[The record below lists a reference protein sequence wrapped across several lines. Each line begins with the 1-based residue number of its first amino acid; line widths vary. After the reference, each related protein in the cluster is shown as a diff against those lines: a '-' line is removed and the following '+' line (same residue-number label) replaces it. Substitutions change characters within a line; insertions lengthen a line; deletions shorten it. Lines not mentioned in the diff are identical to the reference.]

1 MNNIDMFLD
10 QLMAKD
16 TTAIQTIPTDKLH
29 PFPQHPF
36 KVQDNEEMA
45 ELTESIKELGV
56 LTPLVVRPMGS
67 DEYEVISGHRRLHA
81 CKKAGISSVPVV
93 VHDID
98 RDAAAI
104 ALVDSN
110 LHREH
115 ILPSE
120 KAFAYKMKADALSH
134 QGKRTDLTSGQLVPK
149 SDDNRTS
156 AEIGEAYGESY
167 KTVQRYIR
175 LTYLHPKL
183 LEYVDEGRIAFTPA
197 VELSY
202 LNDIEQQDLIQTIE
216 SEDCTPSLSQAVRM
230 KKLSQQGLLDDDKI
244 LEIMS
249 EEKANQKERIKIP
262 TEKLRKYFPRNFSA
276 SQIEDAIIKMCEA
289 QYRKKQQQKER

>member
-1 MNNIDMFLD
+1 MKNMQKLD
-10 QLMAKD
+10 V
-16 TTAIQTIPTDKLH
+16 TKLKEFENH
-29 PFPQHPF
+29 PYKLKH
-36 KVQDNEEMA
+36 DDEM
-45 ELTESIKELGV
+45 EMLIESIKEHGILS
-56 LTPLVVRPMGS
+56 PIIVRPLENG
-67 DEYEVISGHRRLHA
+67 EYEIISGHRRLFA
-81 CKKAGISSVPVV
+81 SKRAGLTEVPALVV
-93 VHDID
+93 EMD
-98 RDAAAI
+98 RDNAAI

-110 LHREH
+110 LHRDN
-115 ILPSE
+115 ISPSE
-120 KAFAYKMKADALSH
+120 KAFAYKLKMEAMSR
-134 QGKRTDLTSGQLVPK
+134 QGYRSDLTSGQLVPK

-202 LNDIEQQDLIQTIE
+202 LNDIEQEDLIQTIE

-230 KKLSQQGLLDDDKI
+230 KKLSQAGELDDDKI
-244 LEIMS
+244 FEIMS

-262 TEKLRKYFPRNFSA
+262 TERVRKFFPKNYTN
-276 SQIEDAIIKMCEA
+276 SQIEDEIVRLCEA
-289 QYRKKQQQKER
+289 HYKRKQRQQPER

>member
-1 MNNIDMFLD
+1 MKNMQKLDVTRLKEFENHPYKVKHDDEMELLID
-10 QLMAKD
+10 
-16 TTAIQTIPTDKLH
+16 
-29 PFPQHPF
+29 
-36 KVQDNEEMA
+36 
-45 ELTESIKELGV
+45 SIKEHGILSPIIAR
-56 LTPLVVRPMGS
+56 PLENG
-67 DEYEVISGHRRLHA
+67 EYEIISGHRRLFA
-81 CKKAGISSVPVV
+81 SKRAGLTEVPALVV
-93 VHDID
+93 EMD
-98 RDAAAI
+98 RDNAAI

-110 LHREH
+110 LHRDN
-115 ILPSE
+115 ISPSE
-120 KAFAYKMKADALSH
+120 KAFAYKLKMEAMSR
-134 QGKRTDLTSGQLVPK
+134 QGHRTDLTSGQLVPK

-156 AEIGEAYGESY
+156 AEIGEPYGESY

-175 LTYLHPKL
+175 LTYLRPKL

-230 KKLSQQGLLDDDKI
+230 KKLSQAGELDDDKI

-262 TEKLRKYFPRNFSA
+262 TEKLRKYFPKNYST
-276 SQIEDAIIKMCEA
+276 SQIEEAIIKMCEA
-289 QYRKKQQQKER
+289 NYKRRQKQQPER

>member
-1 MNNIDMFLD
+1 MKNM
-10 QLMAKD
+10 Q
-16 TTAIQTIPTDKLH
+16 KLAVTKLKEFENH
-29 PFPQHPF
+29 PY
-36 KVQDNEEMA
+36 KVKHDDEM
-45 ELTESIKELGV
+45 EMLIESIKEHGILS
-56 LTPLVVRPMGS
+56 PIIVRPLEN
-67 DEYEVISGHRRLHA
+67 DEYEIISGHRRLFA
-81 CKKAGISSVPVV
+81 SKRAGLTEVPALVV
-93 VHDID
+93 EMD
-98 RDAAAI
+98 RDNAAR

-110 LHREH
+110 LHRDN
-115 ILPSE
+115 ISPSE
-120 KAFAYKMKADALSH
+120 KAFAYKLKMKAMSR
-134 QGKRTDLTSGQLVPK
+134 QGYRSDLTSGQVVPK

-202 LNDIEQQDLIQTIE
+202 LNDIEQQDIIQTIE

-230 KKLSQQGLLDDDKI
+230 KKLSQAGELDDDKI
-244 LEIMS
+244 FEIMS

-262 TEKLRKYFPRNFSA
+262 TERVRKFFPKNYTN
-276 SQIEDAIIKMCEA
+276 SQIEDEIVRLCEA
-289 QYRKKQQQKER
+289 HYKRRQKQQPER

>member
-1 MNNIDMFLD
+1 MKNMQKLD
-10 QLMAKD
+10 V
-16 TTAIQTIPTDKLH
+16 TKLKEFQNH
-29 PFPQHPF
+29 PY
-36 KVQDNEEMA
+36 KVKHDDEM
-45 ELTESIKELGV
+45 EMLIESIKEHGILS
-56 LTPLVVRPMGS
+56 PIIVRPLEN
-67 DEYEVISGHRRLHA
+67 DEYEIISGHRRLFA
-81 CKKAGISSVPVV
+81 SKRAGLAEVPALV
-93 VHDID
+93 IEMD
-98 RDAAAI
+98 RDNAAI

-110 LHREH
+110 LHRDN
-115 ILPSE
+115 ISPSE
-120 KAFAYKMKADALSH
+120 KAFAYKLKMEAMSR
-134 QGKRTDLTSGQLVPK
+134 QGHRTDLTSGQLVPK

-156 AEIGEAYGESY
+156 AEIGEPYGESY

-262 TEKLRKYFPRNFSA
+262 TEKLRKYFPKNYST
-276 SQIEDAIIKMCEA
+276 SQIEEAIIKMCEA
-289 QYRKKQQQKER
+289 NYKRRQKQQPER

>member
-1 MNNIDMFLD
+1 MKNMQKLD
-10 QLMAKD
+10 V
-16 TTAIQTIPTDKLH
+16 IKLKEFENH
-29 PFPQHPF
+29 PY
-36 KVQDNEEMA
+36 KVKHDDEM
-45 ELTESIKELGV
+45 EMLIESIKEHGILS
-56 LTPLVVRPMGS
+56 PIIVRPLENE
-67 DEYEVISGHRRLHA
+67 EYEIISGHRRLFA
-81 CKKAGISSVPVV
+81 SKRAGLSEVPALVV
-93 VHDID
+93 EMD
-98 RDAAAI
+98 RDNAAI

-110 LHREH
+110 LHRDNV
-115 ILPSE
+115 LPSE
-120 KAFAYKMKADALSH
+120 KAFAYKLKMEAMSR
-134 QGKRTDLTSGQLVPK
+134 QGYRSDLTSGQLVPK

-202 LNDIEQQDLIQTIE
+202 LNDIEQEDLIQTIE
-216 SEDCTPSLSQAVRM
+216 SEECTPSLSQAVRM

-249 EEKANQKERIKIP
+249 EEKANQKERVKIP
-262 TEKLRKYFPRNFSA
+262 TEKLRKYFPRDFSTA
-276 SQIEDAIIKMCEA
+276 QIEDAIIKMCEA

>member
-1 MNNIDMFLD
+1 M
-10 QLMAKD
+10 Q
-16 TTAIQTIPTDKLH
+16 KLAVTKLKEFENH
-29 PFPQHPF
+29 PY
-36 KVQDNEEMA
+36 KVKHDDEM
-45 ELTESIKELGV
+45 EMLIESIKEHGILSPIIAR
-56 LTPLVVRPMGS
+56 PLENG
-67 DEYEVISGHRRLHA
+67 EYEIISGHRRLFA
-81 CKKAGISSVPVV
+81 SKRAGLAEVPALV
-93 VHDID
+93 IEMD
-98 RDAAAI
+98 RDNAAI

-110 LHREH
+110 LHRDN
-115 ILPSE
+115 ISPSE
-120 KAFAYKMKADALSH
+120 KAFAYKLKMEAMSR
-134 QGKRTDLTSGQLVPK
+134 QGHRTDLTSGQLVPK

-156 AEIGEAYGESY
+156 AEIGEPYGESY

-175 LTYLHPKL
+175 LTYLHPKI

-230 KKLSQQGLLDDDKI
+230 KKLSQAGELDDDKI

-262 TEKLRKYFPRNFSA
+262 TEKLRKYFPKNYST
-276 SQIEDAIIKMCEA
+276 SQIEEAIIKMCEA
-289 QYRKKQQQKER
+289 NYKRRQKQQPER

>member
-1 MNNIDMFLD
+1 MKNMQKLD
-10 QLMAKD
+10 V
-16 TTAIQTIPTDKLH
+16 TKLKEFENH
-29 PFPQHPF
+29 PY
-36 KVQDNEEMA
+36 KVKHDDEM
-45 ELTESIKELGV
+45 EMLIESIKEHGILS
-56 LTPLVVRPMGS
+56 PIIVRPLENG
-67 DEYEVISGHRRLHA
+67 EYEIISGHRRLFA
-81 CKKAGISSVPVV
+81 SKRAGLTEVPALVV
-93 VHDID
+93 EMD
-98 RDAAAI
+98 RDNAAI

-110 LHREH
+110 LHRDN
-115 ILPSE
+115 ISPSE
-120 KAFAYKMKADALSH
+120 KAFAYKLKMEAMSR
-134 QGKRTDLTSGQLVPK
+134 QGHRTDLTSGQLVPK

-156 AEIGEAYGESY
+156 AEIGEPYGESY

-175 LTYLHPKL
+175 LTYLRPKL

-262 TEKLRKYFPRNFSA
+262 TEKLRKYFPKNYST
-276 SQIEDAIIKMCEA
+276 SQIEEAIIKMCEA
-289 QYRKKQQQKER
+289 NYKRRQKQQPER

>member
-1 MNNIDMFLD
+1 MKNMQKLDVTKLKEFENHPYKVKHDDEMELLID
-10 QLMAKD
+10 
-16 TTAIQTIPTDKLH
+16 
-29 PFPQHPF
+29 
-36 KVQDNEEMA
+36 
-45 ELTESIKELGV
+45 SIKEHGILSPIIAR
-56 LTPLVVRPMGS
+56 PLENG
-67 DEYEVISGHRRLHA
+67 EYEIISGHRRLFA
-81 CKKAGISSVPVV
+81 SKRAGLTEVPALVV
-93 VHDID
+93 EMDTD
-98 RDAAAI
+98 NAAI

-110 LHREH
+110 LHRDN
-115 ILPSE
+115 ISPSE
-120 KAFAYKMKADALSH
+120 KAFAYKLKMEAMSR
-134 QGKRTDLTSGQLVPK
+134 QGYRSDLTSGQLVPK

-202 LNDIEQQDLIQTIE
+202 LNDIEQQDLIQAIE

-230 KKLSQQGLLDDDKI
+230 KKLSQAGELDDDKI

-262 TEKLRKYFPRNFSA
+262 TERVRKFFPKNYTN
-276 SQIEDAIIKMCEA
+276 SQIEDEIVKLCEA
-289 QYRKKQQQKER
+289 HYKRKKRQQPER

>member
-1 MNNIDMFLD
+1 MKNMQKLD
-10 QLMAKD
+10 V
-16 TTAIQTIPTDKLH
+16 TKLKEFENH
-29 PFPQHPF
+29 PY
-36 KVQDNEEMA
+36 KVKHDDEM
-45 ELTESIKELGV
+45 EMLIESIKEHGILSPIIAR
-56 LTPLVVRPMGS
+56 PLEN
-67 DEYEVISGHRRLHA
+67 DEYEIISGHRRLFA
-81 CKKAGISSVPVV
+81 SKRAGLTEVPALVV
-93 VHDID
+93 EMD
-98 RDAAAI
+98 RDNAAI

-110 LHREH
+110 MHRDN
-115 ILPSE
+115 ISPSE
-120 KAFAYKMKADALSH
+120 KAFAYKLKMEAMKR
-134 QGKRTDLTSGQLVPK
+134 QGHRTDLTSGQVVPK

-262 TEKLRKYFPRNFSA
+262 TEKLRKYFPRDFSA

>member
-1 MNNIDMFLD
+1 MKNMQKLD
-10 QLMAKD
+10 V
-16 TTAIQTIPTDKLH
+16 TKLKEFENH
-29 PFPQHPF
+29 PY
-36 KVQDNEEMA
+36 KVKHDDEM
-45 ELTESIKELGV
+45 EMLIESIKEHGILSPIIAR
-56 LTPLVVRPMGS
+56 PLEN
-67 DEYEVISGHRRLHA
+67 DEYEIISGHRRLFA
-81 CKKAGISSVPVV
+81 SKRAGLTEVPALVV
-93 VHDID
+93 EMD
-98 RDAAAI
+98 RDNAAI

-110 LHREH
+110 LHRDN
-115 ILPSE
+115 ISPSE
-120 KAFAYKMKADALSH
+120 KAFAYKLKMEAMSR
-134 QGKRTDLTSGQLVPK
+134 QGYRSDLTSGQLVPK

-175 LTYLHPKL
+175 LTHLHPKL
-183 LEYVDEGRIAFTPA
+183 LEYVDEGQIAFTPA

-244 LEIMS
+244 FEIMS

-262 TEKLRKYFPRNFSA
+262 TEKLRKYFPKDFSA